1 MARLTI
7 ESGGGRRE
15 IALSGIITIGRQNEA
30 SIYIDDPQ
38 SSRSHARLYHDGK
51 YWVLE
56 DLESRS
62 GTFLNGEKIVSPQN
76 LKSEDSF
83 TIGLSH
89 FYFFPDS
96 TENRNE
102 GKWVRKQ
109 GSLQFPIKLQLYF
122 VLFAIGIVSTFG
134 FHFAFLWV
142 FDNYL

>member
-1 MARLTI
+1 MARLKI

-15 IALSGIITIGRQNEA
+15 IELSGIVTIGRQNEA
-30 SIYIDDPQ
+30 SIHIDDRKT
-38 SSRSHARLYHDGK
+38 SRSHARLYHDGK

-56 DLESRS
+56 DLDSNS
-62 GTFLNGEKIVSPQN
+62 GTFLNGKKISSPQK
-76 LKSEDSF
+76 LKSEESF

-89 FYFFPDS
+89 FYFIPDS
-96 TENRNE
+96 TENLNE

-122 VLFAIGIVSTFG
+122 ILIAIGIVSTFG